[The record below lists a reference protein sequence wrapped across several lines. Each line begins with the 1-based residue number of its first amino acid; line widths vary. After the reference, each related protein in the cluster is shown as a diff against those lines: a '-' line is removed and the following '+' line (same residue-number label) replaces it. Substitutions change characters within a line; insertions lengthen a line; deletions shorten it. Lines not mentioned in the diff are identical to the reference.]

1 MPITIKAPGL
11 RQPAAA
17 LLPQPAVESG
27 RDSPAGWRSESASG
41 LPQSKPALRGSATP
55 ALPASNPP
63 SMFHAGLSRFGILP
77 LITLLLAACDKPQP
91 QPAGTTTP
99 PAEKAP
105 PALTDWPVTRGGP
118 QLQGRVAATLF
129 RSPVIEWTHDLGA
142 PCVAEA
148 AVAEGAI
155 VVGDVMGNI
164 HCIDLATRK
173 PRWTHETSDTIQAA
187 PAISKGRVFVG
198 SGDESFLALDLK
210 TGDKIWSIQ
219 GGEKF
224 SSAASVVTAPDG
236 SAEWILVNGYDGIS
250 RCLLASDGSEV
261 WTYKTDDYINGTPA
275 VIDGRL
281 VAFGGCDKVIHV
293 INLADG
299 KLVNEVVTDAQI
311 TNSVATFGTTIFCG
325 NHANQVIAT
334 EAEAESLKW
343 IYQPGDFPF
352 FTAPAVDDTHV
363 YIGSRDK
370 SLHAIQ
376 RSDGK
381 PGWTFKTGGR
391 VESSPLA
398 FDDAIVFGSSDGRR

>member
-1 MPITIKAPGL
+1 MPAH
-11 RQPAAA
+11 A
-17 LLPQPAVESG
+17 
-27 RDSPAGWRSESASG
+27 
-41 LPQSKPALRGSATP
+41 GSA
-55 ALPASNPP
+55 ASSP
-63 SMFHAGLSRFGILP
+63 SMFGVRCSLFSVLP
-77 LITLLLAACDKPQP
+77 LLTLLLAACDKPQP
-91 QPAGTTTP
+91 AATTAP
-99 PAEKAP
+99 SAEKAP

-129 RSPVIEWTHDLGA
+129 RSPAIEWTHDLGA

-155 VVGDVMGNI
+155 VVGDVMGNTP
-164 HCIDLATRK
+164 CIDLATRK
-173 PRWTHETSDTIQAA
+173 QRWIHETGDTIQAA
-187 PAISKGRVFVG
+187 PAISNGRVFVG
-198 SGDESFLALDLK
+198 SGDENFLALDLK
-210 TGDKIWSIQ
+210 TGDKIWSVQ
-219 GGEKF
+219 GAEKF
-224 SSAASVVTAPDG
+224 SSAASIVTSPDG
-236 SAEWILVNGYDGIS
+236 SAEWVLVNGYDGIT
-250 RCLLASDGSEV
+250 RCLRASDGSEI

-281 VAFGGCDKVIHV
+281 IAFGGCDKVIHV

-311 TNSVATFGTTIFCG
+311 TNSVATSGTMIYCG

-334 EAEAESLKW
+334 EAESDALKW

-352 FTAPAVDDTHV
+352 FTAPAVDDAHV

-370 SLHAIQ
+370 ALHAIQ

-381 PGWTFKTGGR
+381 PAWTFKTGGR

-398 FDDAIVFGSSDGRR
+398 FDDAIVFGSSDGRLYAANPSDGTELWRLDLGEDLTASPVYAQGRLIIGGGKGTLFVIAPAAAGS